1 VIFPA
6 PFDGREGINGRRRD
20 PVNVVV
26 RILGSPGDK
35 WEKTR
40 ARLVRAPNGMTPSV
54 KIMLRCTDHTR
65 RSKKIQGRDC
75 MRINHNMSAIFAN
88 RQLQIVADRADK
100 TIEKLASGQAINR
113 AGDDASGLAVSEK
126 MRTQINGLF
135 QAEKNAQNGLSFIQV
150 AEGSL
155 SQINDILQRIRTLS
169 VQSANGIY
177 SNDDR
182 KQVQVEV
189 SSLIAEI
196 DRIATSAEFNRMK
209 MLTGVY
215 SKSSTKGSIFFHVGP
230 NSNQRIRTYI
240 ATMSADALN
249 LKTGGNVRSISTVG
263 SANQMIGYVD
273 RALDRLN
280 RQRAELGAY
289 YNRMENTTNALQL
302 SYENMMAADSRIR
315 DADMAAEM
323 VEFTKNQILVQSG
336 VAMLAQANAKPKLM
350 IGLLAN

>member
-1 VIFPA
+1 
-6 PFDGREGINGRRRD
+6 
-20 PVNVVV
+20 
-26 RILGSPGDK
+26 
-35 WEKTR
+35 
-40 ARLVRAPNGMTPSV
+40 
-54 KIMLRCTDHTR
+54 
-65 RSKKIQGRDC
+65 

-88 RQLQIVADRADK
+88 RQLQQVAAKADR

-155 SQINDILQRIRTLS
+155 SQINDILQRIRMLS

-177 SNDDR
+177 SNEDR

-189 SSLIAEI
+189 SSLIEEV

-209 MLTGVY
+209 MLTGTFAKT
-215 SKSSTKGSIFFHVGP
+215 SKVGSIFFHVGP
-230 NSNQRIRTYI
+230 NSNQRIRAFIT
-240 ATMSADALN
+240 TMSSQALN
-249 LKTGGNVRSISTVG
+249 LKQGTLVRSISTVG

-273 RALDRLN
+273 LALDKLN

-289 YNRMENTTNALQL
+289 YNRMENTSRALSL
-302 SYENMMAADSRIR
+302 SYENMLAADSRIR

-336 VAMLAQANAKPKLM
+336 VSMLAQANSKPQLILKL
-350 IGLLAN
+350 LQ

>member
-1 VIFPA
+1 
-6 PFDGREGINGRRRD
+6 
-20 PVNVVV
+20 
-26 RILGSPGDK
+26 
-35 WEKTR
+35 
-40 ARLVRAPNGMTPSV
+40 
-54 KIMLRCTDHTR
+54 
-65 RSKKIQGRDC
+65 

-88 RQLQIVADRADK
+88 RQLQLVASRTDRS
-100 TIEKLASGQAINR
+100 IEKLASGQAINR

-155 SQINDILQRIRTLS
+155 SQINDILQRIRMLS

-177 SNDDR
+177 SNEDR

-189 SSLIAEI
+189 SSLIEEV

-209 MLTGVY
+209 MLTGVFAKT
-215 SKSSTKGSIFFHVGP
+215 SKVGSIFFHVGA
-230 NSNQRIRTYI
+230 NSNQRIRAYI
-240 ATMSADALN
+240 TTMSATALN
-249 LKTGGNVRSISTVG
+249 LKQGAQVRSISTVG

-273 RALDRLN
+273 LALDKLN

-289 YNRMENTTNALQL
+289 YNRMENTSKALSL
-302 SYENMMAADSRIR
+302 SYENMLAADSRIR

-336 VAMLAQANAKPKLM
+336 VSMLAQANTRPSLILKL
-350 IGLLAN
+350 LQ